1 MGWGRNVK
9 CVLWECYPYS
19 ISLCSRSLCIQEMQT
34 VISYISK
41 ISCLLSPRKAVVTL
55 KKKKGMELKRGK
67 LWKEP
72 GKVKREEKRPRREA
86 RDG

>member
-1 MGWGRNVK
+1 MGWGHNVK

-19 ISLCSRSLCIQEMQT
+19 ISMCSRSLCIQEMQT

-55 KKKKGMELKRGK
+55 
-67 LWKEP
+67 
-72 GKVKREEKRPRREA
+72 EKRKEWNLKEGSYGKNQER
-86 RDG
+86 